1 MGISFG
7 NFLYGLSDAQQII
20 NRSSYNIANINTENY
35 IPVDSLTGEIPNNNY
50 SADSI
55 SFFAS
60 GVDIAKE
67 QVSQI
72 IGSASYKANLKGIE
86 TVDELAGEII
96 DILG

>member
-7 NFLYGLSDAQQII
+7 NFLSGLNVAQQII
-20 NRSSYNIANINTENY
+20 ERSSYNIANINTENFV
-35 IPVDSLTGEIPNNNY
+35 PVNSLTGSVSDNNY
-50 SADSI
+50 LQDSI
-55 SFFAS
+55 SFFPS

-72 IGSASYKANLKGIE
+72 VGSASYKANLQGIK
-86 TVDELAGEII
+86 TVDEITGEIL